1 MLCTFG
7 LRYNLRGPGWIYCS
21 HLDTPTDDGLNTH
34 AQTVVINRKVNNTQ
48 IECNRNDILLVLEL
62 NDLAAA
68 MSADN
73 HVLVQIS
80 KQQRGPAFKITNIF
94 KGDRSKGLST
104 PHVAVSSTWPDLNQI
119 IPGEQQLY
127 RRITQFAA
135 RVIPAA

>member
-7 LRYNLRGPGWIYCS
+7 LRHNLRGPGWIYCS
-21 HLDTPTDDGLNTH
+21 HLDDGLNTH
-34 AQTVVINRKVNNTQ
+34 AQTVVVNRKVNNTQ

-62 NDLAAA
+62 KDLAAA

-80 KQQRGPAFKITNIF
+80 KQQIGPAFKITNIF
-94 KGDRSKGLST
+94 KGDRSEGLST
-104 PHVAVSSTWPDLNQI
+104 PHVAVSSPWPDLNQI

-127 RRITQFAA
+127 RRMTQFAA
-135 RVIPAA
+135 PE